1 MVRAALALVLGLAP
15 VVSRALNAQ
24 THRTHLA
31 RRVRISRPGLVGPRM
46 QNEEEIAELE
56 ARLAGL
62 KKVKVSCEQ
71 RRRALPHTHMHSR
84 G

>member
-1 MVRAALALVLGLAP
+1 MVRAALALLLGFAT
-15 VVSRALNAQ
+15 VSSLALNAQ
-24 THRTHLA
+24 THRTHLV

-62 KKVKVSCEQ
+62 KKVKVSCVQ
-71 RRRALPHTHMHSR
+71 RRRALLHTHM
-84 G
+84 